1 MNNFPRPQPPK
12 GAVTG
17 GSLSYS
23 SEPPFSFNNN
33 KKFDI
38 QLSQALQAEKRLA
51 EIFSVK
57 KIEKIE
63 LKTETWQWEQTGN
76 ICIEYKFNGEPSGI
90 AATQADYWV
99 HELRRDGETLC
110 YLMFPIERM
119 KKVARHFHDIGS
131 KRAKSGD
138 GGKSEVVLIPLA
150 EVLK

>member
-1 MNNFPRPQPPK
+1 MNTYPRPFTSL
-12 GAVTG
+12 GAATG
-17 GSLSYS
+17 GSSSCS
-23 SEPPFSFNNN
+23 SEPPFLFSNG

-51 EIFSVK
+51 EIFTVG

-90 AATQADYWV
+90 AATEADYWV
-99 HELRRDGETLC
+99 HELRRDNETLC
-110 YLMFPIERM
+110 YLMFPIDRF
-119 KKVARHFHDIGS
+119 KKLARHFHDIGN

-138 GGKSEVVLIPLA
+138 GGKSEVVLIPLN